1 MESRLQR
8 HVAILGG
15 SAGIGLETARLAADR
30 GAKITLGGR
39 DQGRLDA
46 AVAAVAGASAIAVD
60 AEDPASL
67 ADFFRAAGPVDDL
80 VITITRRGHRR
91 SRGTSRPRSWR

>member
-15 SAGIGLETARLAADR
+15 SAGIGLAAARLAAER
-30 GAKITLGGR
+30 GAKVTLGGR

-46 AVAAVAGASAIAVD
+46 AAVAVPRLSHVD
-60 AEDPASL
+60 ELWRERPDGKTE
-67 ADFFRAAGPVDDL
+67 FVVRFWYRAK
-80 VITITRRGHRR
+80 
-91 SRGTSRPRSWR
+91 S